1 MKKLLILPGNSQR
14 NKAWGEACAQ
24 YFLDWFDVVYVQNY
38 NHWSTGEQRIDFEA
52 EIEKIEITVDDNQN
66 EAGDW
71 YVFAKSVGSLLA
83 LEAFADGAIDPKKAV
98 LFGMPLDMAAKDIY
112 AEDWSALQEFTVP
125 SMAFHNIDDPTTSH
139 DFTVAK
145 LQQYGSYFTIV
156 STEGDTHDYLDFND
170 YESYI
175 KDFLAL

>member
-24 YFLDWFDVVYVQNY
+24 HFLDWFDVVYVQNY

-52 EIEKIEITVDDNQN
+52 EIEKIDIIVTDNQT
-66 EAGDW
+66 EVGEW

-83 LEAFADGAIDPKKAV
+83 LEAYADGVIDPKKAV

-112 AEDWSALQEFTVP
+112 AEDWSALKEFSVP
-125 SMAFHNIDDPTTSH
+125 SIAFHNHDDPTTSY
-139 DFTVAK
+139 DFTVEK
-145 LQQYGSYFTIV
+145 LKQYGTDFTIV
-156 STEGDTHDYLDFND
+156 STDGDTHDYLDFAE
-170 YESYI
+170 YEPYI
-175 KDFLAL
+175 KDFLTL